1 MAKSF
6 WKIPV
11 TEGTPRTPVTLL
23 REQAALLG
31 EKTGGAL
38 LGAVSQGTAPA
49 SGFGFNLSIRV
60 PALNNYVYIVLKITQ
75 SPLMYPLRLESS
87 TLNID
92 ETIENEE
99 QLEAALEK
107 ILGSEEIERV
117 IAALWAQAKPEPA
130 PG

>member
-31 EKTGGAL
+31 EKTEGAL
-38 LGAVSQGTAPA
+38 LGSVSQGAAP
-49 SGFGFNLSIRV
+49 SGGFGFNLSIRV
-60 PALNNYVYIVLKITQ
+60 PALNNYVYLVLGITQ
-75 SPLMYPLRLESS
+75 PPLMYPLRLASP
-87 TLNID
+87 TLNIE

-99 QLEAALEK
+99 QLE
-107 ILGSEEIERV
+107 
-117 IAALWAQAKPEPA
+117 
-130 PG
+130 